1 MSKYDSLFEKGYYI
15 GDLSEFSVNMDE
27 LIEKCNQIYLFAN
40 DKEKYFD
47 YFNIIDDKMPHRIPY
62 NQREERLNYI
72 KENLQGSIPYN
83 SANNLN
89 RGVETNNYFNY
100 FRELVKN
107 FIQNVYPE
115 LTPDKINVN
124 DVIQMYQEGDY
135 QHAHSDGHV
144 GDCVVII
151 YLSDPSKYNNTG
163 KLEFL
168 EGPYPENVIDSVD
181 PVLGKFTIF
190 ELTKHNIRHRVQ
202 MVTDDF
208 LRFSFLGQ
216 VRRLH

>member
-15 GDLSEFSVNMDE
+15 GDISEFSVNMDE
-27 LIEKCNQIYLFAN
+27 LTEKCKQIYSFVDN
-40 DKEKYFD
+40 KEKYFD
-47 YFNIIDDKMPHRIPY
+47 YFSIIDDKMPHRIPY
-62 NQREERLNYI
+62 SQKEERLKYI
-72 KENLQGSIPYN
+72 KENLDGFVPYN

-89 RGVETNNYFNY
+89 RSIETNEYFNY

-107 FIQNVYPE
+107 FVQNVYPD
-115 LTPDKINVN
+115 LTPDKIGVN
-124 DVIQMYQEGDY
+124 DVIQMYQEGDF
-135 QHAHSDGHV
+135 QNAHSDGHV

-168 EGPYPENVIDSVD
+168 EGPYPESVIDSVD

-208 LRFSFLGQ
+208 IRFSFLGQ

>member
-1 MSKYDSLFEKGYYI
+1 MSKYNSLFEKGYYI
-15 GDLSEFSVNMDE
+15 GDLEEMDVNMDE
-27 LIEKCNQIYLFAN
+27 FNKICNGIYSFMN

-47 YFNIIDDKMPHRIPY
+47 YFNIVNNDMEHRIPY
-62 NQREERLNYI
+62 KERELRLKWLNENPDI
-72 KENLQGSIPYN
+72 KPYN

-89 RGVETNNYFNY
+89 RSIETIEYFNY

-107 FIQNVYPE
+107 FIQKVYPE

-124 DVIQMYQEGDY
+124 DVIQMYQNGDF
-135 QHAHSDGHV
+135 QNAHSDGHV

-151 YLSDPSKYNNTG
+151 YFSDPSKYNNTG

-168 EGPYPENVIDSVD
+168 EGPYPENVVNSVD
-181 PVLGKFTIF
+181 PIVGKFSIF

-202 MVTDDF
+202 EVTEDF
-208 LRFSFLGQ
+208 IRFSFLGQ
-216 VRRLH
+216 VARLI